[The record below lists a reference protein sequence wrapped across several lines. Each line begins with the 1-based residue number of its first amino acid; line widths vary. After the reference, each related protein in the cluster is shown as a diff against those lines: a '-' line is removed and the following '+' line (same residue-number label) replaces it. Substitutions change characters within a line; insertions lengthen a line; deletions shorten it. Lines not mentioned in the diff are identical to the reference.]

1 LKNARGNQIGGT
13 ERIIPK
19 YLGTRNTPFKT
30 QETKKIE
37 TTRYNEIPNY
47 LKNNNVK
54 DDPLV
59 EFKVNPSL
67 LNVKK
72 PMNQEIYPANYVPIQ
87 NKILPQD
94 FPYVHGIHNM
104 LPYSFVPNNVPVIKN
119 YHISMPNPAGDHLKL
134 ADLYEDMLPQSDNNF
149 KNTSLTLEERLITYN
164 YVRSILVKIGD
175 GEDIE
180 ISGKIGSTTNR
191 KNLLSYLKL
200 LDLNPYHDSK
210 ITKNPYKSPTDK
222 MLMYR
227 SCYPIRFDAAKKNV
241 TCSKYS
247 IGLNLRIYEMS
258 VLEYNAKK
266 IFSQKQ
272 IGTGIELQDV
282 KKSKYNLWREIS
294 FYEFVREEILKK
306 KICPHFCMIY
316 SWFISTGE
324 DVDFKKLRLI
334 KEQFNK
340 KESKADLNTS
350 LKIIEDYHNALEKQ
364 FNDRNA
370 VPLQFNSKNE
380 AVPLIKKNGHAPHFQ
395 NHLNSYVIDPYGVIK
410 QKKEMQKDPNIN
422 FNEYLNNLKNNLNSS
437 VNRCLLALTEAPN
450 YNLNQW
456 SRKTYESEMIGPVK
470 KMIQTGYHHANEWFS
485 VIFQLLISLQVMYM
499 KKFTFRDMNYES
511 NIFIKDLEN
520 NEQTIGYWKYIFDGI
535 EFYVPNH
542 GNLLMIDSNY
552 KDIKNDDRTYAYA
565 SKNNTD
571 NDEIFKMVGQAVDEE
586 FNYDDDSGKKTD
598 DGKQLDEL
606 QYENLKNLLN
616 PDNFGNKHTNY
627 GGIKPDT
634 KVINL
639 LSSIYN
645 AVMNKKEKNGDLTD
659 IISTYMGMF
668 VHNRTGTPLSSTELE
683 SVNLDSPVSR
693 LEKGKLYAY
702 NVRDDLYAWVLF
714 ISVSVDGVNC
724 TVLTR
729 NNYKDTDQI
738 LKTNVNR
745 NELFEYSSLTAI
757 EQKYKPQETKLS
769 EDELL
774 EIYNVN

>member
-1 LKNARGNQIGGT
+1 MKNERGNQIGGT

-47 LKNNNVK
+47 LKSNNVK

-104 LPYSFVPNNVPVIKN
+104 LPYSFVPNNVPVVKN
-119 YHISMPNPAGDHLKL
+119 YHISMPNPAGDHIKL
-134 ADLYEDMLPQSDNNF
+134 ADLYEDMLPQSDNKF
-149 KNTSLTLEERLITYN
+149 KNTSLTLEERLITFN
-164 YVRSILVKIGD
+164 YVRSILVRIGD

-180 ISGKIGSTTNR
+180 ISGKIGNTTNR

-210 ITKNPYKSPTDK
+210 ISKNPYEGKPDK

-266 IFSQKQ
+266 IFSLSGTGTGT
-272 IGTGIELQDV
+272 GTGIELQDV

-316 SWFISTGE
+316 SWFISTGS

-334 KEQFNK
+334 KEQFGNEK
-340 KESKADLNTS
+340 SKADLNTS
-350 LKIIEDYHNALEKQ
+350 LKIIEDYKDALKKHL
-364 FNDRNA
+364 NDKNYKH
-370 VPLQFNSKNE
+370 LQYIDNNG
-380 AVPLIKKNGHAPHFQ
+380 AIPVINKKGPAPHFQ
-395 NHLNSYVIDPYGVIK
+395 NHLKSYVTDSYGVIR
-410 QKKEMQKDPNIN
+410 QIKEMQNDPNLN
-422 FNEYLNNLKNNLNSS
+422 FNKLLNGEFKTELNSS

-485 VIFQLLISLQVMYM
+485 VIFQLLISLQVMYI

-542 GNLLMIDSNY
+542 GNLLMIDSDY
-552 KDIKNDDRTYAYA
+552 KDIKNDDRAL
-565 SKNNTD
+565 KNNT
-571 NDEIFKMVGQAVDEE
+571 NDDEQFKMVGQAVDEE
-586 FNYDDDSGKKTD
+586 FNYDDVSGITD

-616 PDNFGNKHTNY
+616 PGNFGNKHTNY

-683 SVNLDSPVSR
+683 SVNLDSPVSK

-757 EQKYKPQETKLS
+757 EQKYKPQEVKLS

-774 EIYNVN
+774 EIYYVN